1 MKPLSLSGGRQA
13 DTENG
18 VRAKSPLDTCVGCD
32 GQSLQ
37 RDRGEADCIW
47 EAGVEEGGSELVGR
61 DNVVF
66 REELPAMGVGEV
78 GSKLA

>member
-1 MKPLSLSGGRQA
+1 MGY
-13 DTENG
+13 
-18 VRAKSPLDTCVGCD
+18 D
-32 GQSLQ
+32 GQSRQ
-37 RDRGEADCIW
+37 RHRGEADCIW